1 MFTDDLMPISHLKP
15 FLFACLLSAGF
26 SKVHAQAQPTTNRLP
41 EVPQASYRGRLF
53 PRLRTAIP
61 TLPWAGQA
69 EILRL
74 ETLLQ
79 RAYLALL
86 TDSTAT
92 VLLPVQADVVEQAA
106 RQAAAVVPT
115 WNHEAYRQEAAF
127 YVAEQ
132 ARRFPATKKP

>member
-1 MFTDDLMPISHLKP
+1 MLAFCYKS
-15 FLFACLLSAGF
+15 FLLSCMLAIGA
-26 SKVHAQAQPTTNRLP
+26 SELRAQASPASPPPP
-41 EVPQASYRGRLF
+41 EAPLATYQGRSF
-53 PRLRTAIP
+53 PRLRTP
-61 TLPWAGQA
+61 VQKLPWAGQA
-69 EILRL
+69 EIMRL

-79 RAYLALL
+79 RAYLGLL
-86 TDSTAT
+86 TDTAT

-132 ARRFPATKKP
+132 ARRFPTTKKP